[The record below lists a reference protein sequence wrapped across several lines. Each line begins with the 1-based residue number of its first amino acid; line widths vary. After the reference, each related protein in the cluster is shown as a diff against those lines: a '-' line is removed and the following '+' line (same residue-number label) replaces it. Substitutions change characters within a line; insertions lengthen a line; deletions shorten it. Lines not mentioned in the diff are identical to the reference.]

1 MDGFLKKKKE
11 STSHKK
17 TPCMHVTVNQW
28 FSSRD
33 PFSEACWDVSAIY
46 KQ

>member
-1 MDGFLKKKKE
+1 MDGFLKKKM
-11 STSHKK
+11 SPHLIKK